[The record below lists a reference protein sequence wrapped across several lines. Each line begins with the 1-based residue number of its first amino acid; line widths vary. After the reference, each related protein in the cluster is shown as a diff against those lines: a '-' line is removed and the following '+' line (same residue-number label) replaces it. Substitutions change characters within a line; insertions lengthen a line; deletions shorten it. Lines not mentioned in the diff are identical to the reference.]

1 MIRRHLYLRLY
12 LAFVCI
18 TAISLLL
25 TAILARAFHR
35 PGGSIAP
42 YLTPLARSIDC
53 QPDGSCHNEAAQ
65 RLAQA
70 ANELGIDIAVW
81 DQERRPL
88 FQASTAPLPP
98 PARFAAGWHHTPHGP
113 LWLSSIGG
121 GRMLG
126 LRERGHLGPRG
137 RLFPHLL
144 AALLLAMAI
153 GLYPLSRSIT
163 RRVEQLAEG
172 ARRWGE
178 GDLAHRVPVAGGDEI
193 AQLGSRFNQAAQA
206 IQSLVTQERQILATA
221 SHELR
226 SPLARVRVAL
236 ELLGDENSAER
247 RAELVGQASRDITEL
262 DALVEELLMA
272 ARTQPG
278 VPRRPSEVVDL
289 CELVSNEAR
298 QFAAPVAAPCPLL
311 HACDSSMMRHMIRN
325 LLQNARLHGQ
335 GAPIRAEILQHET
348 EIVVA
353 VEDEGPGVPE
363 GERDRIFAPFYR
375 PPGPRPPG
383 DTGLGL
389 GLALVRQVA
398 RHHGGDVRY
407 IAREPVGSRFEVRL
421 PECASMR
428 LERVETRPAM
438 FRP

>member
-1 MIRRHLYLRLY
+1 MIKRRLYLRLY
-12 LAFVCI
+12 LAFVGI

-25 TAILARAFHR
+25 TAILAGAFHR
-35 PGGSIAP
+35 PAGPIAP

-53 QPDGSCHNEAAQ
+53 QPDGPCQSEAAQ
-65 RLAQA
+65 RLAQTSS
-70 ANELGIDIAVW
+70 ELGIDIAVW
-81 DQERRPL
+81 DRQRRPL
-88 FQASTAPLPP
+88 FQASTAPLSA
-98 PARFAAGWHHTPHGP
+98 PARFSAGWHHTPRGP
-113 LWLSSIGG
+113 LWLTAIGE

-137 RLFPHLL
+137 RLFPHML

-153 GLYPLSRSIT
+153 GLYPLSRGIT
-163 RRVEQLAEG
+163 RRIEQLAEG
-172 ARRWGE
+172 ARRWSE
-178 GDLAHRVPVAGGDEI
+178 GDLEHRVPVAGGDEI
-193 AQLGSRFNQAAQA
+193 AQLAARFNQAAQA
-206 IQSLVTQERQILATA
+206 IQSLVTQERQMLASA

-236 ELLGDENSAER
+236 ELLSDENSAER
-247 RAELVGQASRDITEL
+247 RADLVGKASRDIANL

-278 VPRRPSEVVDL
+278 VPRRAPELVDL
-289 CELVSNEAR
+289 RELVSNEAMPYSA
-298 QFAAPVAAPCPLL
+298 QVAAPAPLL
-311 HACDSSMMRHMIRN
+311 HPCDPRMVRHMVRN
-325 LLQNARLHGQ
+325 LLENARLYGQ
-335 GAPIRAEILQHET
+335 GSPIRAEVLERAT

-353 VEDEGPGVPE
+353 VEDSGPGVPE

-398 RHHGGDVRY
+398 RYHGGDVIY
-407 IAREPVGSRFEVRL
+407 LARDHVGSRFEVHL
-421 PECASMR
+421 PKPKS
-428 LERVETRPAM
+428 
-438 FRP
+438 